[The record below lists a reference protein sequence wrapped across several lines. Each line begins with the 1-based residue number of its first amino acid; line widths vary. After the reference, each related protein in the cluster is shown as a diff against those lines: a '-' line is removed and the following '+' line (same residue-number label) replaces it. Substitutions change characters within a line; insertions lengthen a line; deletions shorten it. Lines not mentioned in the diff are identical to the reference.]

1 MAIVMSRLRS
11 NFRLRVRPAQRDD
24 LNSMILI
31 AQPEQRRAQ
40 LLQRALHVRGQAPAT
55 IIDWSELL
63 RDPEAVGIRLN
74 DTPERPVK
82 LDSPGE
88 SAALHVALIRHGW
101 DRLGEPGS
109 APLSLGHSELAHG
122 ELAHQHLWYAGFSD
136 VLRRLDVAAPNVR
149 WLNAPS
155 DILRMCD
162 KRACQE
168 ALIAADID
176 ISPLLGPIDGYAQ
189 LRDRLRIEGL
199 DRVFVKARYG
209 SSAAGV
215 IAYRLHRDGRE
226 VAYSSAEIV
235 RENGCI
241 RLFNSLA
248 LRRYTANHDIAAL
261 IDSIAAQGAYAE
273 TWIAKPRV
281 SGHTH
286 MHFDLRVMSFAG
298 APRQRVARIASQP
311 MTNLHLG
318 NRRGIADELLDPA
331 AMQRIEHCVRRAAS
345 VFPNAM
351 SIGFDVI
358 PGAERVRILEANA
371 FGDLLPELY
380 WQGMSAHDDQAAW
393 FADPTRTTASA
404 NPITMSQHTESA
416 AHG

>member
-1 MAIVMSRLRS
+1 
-11 NFRLRVRPAQRDD
+11 
-24 LNSMILI
+24 MILI
-31 AQPEQRRAQ
+31 GQPEQRRAQ
-40 LLQRALHVRGQAPAT
+40 LLQRALHARGQAPAT
-55 IIDWSELL
+55 VIDWSALL
-63 RDPEAVGIRLN
+63 RDPEAIAARLN
-74 DTPERPVK
+74 DTAERPVK
-82 LDSPGE
+82 IDSPGE
-88 SAALHVALIRHGW
+88 SAALHDALIRHGW
-101 DRLGEPGS
+101 QRLGESGS

-122 ELAHQHLWYAGFSD
+122 ELAHQHVWYAGFAD
-136 VLRRLDVAAPNVR
+136 VLRRLDAAASNVR
-149 WLNAPS
+149 WLNAPN

-162 KRACQE
+162 KRTCQE

-176 ISPLLGPIDGYAQ
+176 IPPLLGPIGSYTQ
-189 LRDRLRIEGL
+189 LRDRLRTEGC

-235 RENGCI
+235 RENGSI

-248 LRRYTANHDIAAL
+248 IRRYTANHDIAAL
-261 IDSIAAQGAYAE
+261 IDSIAAQCAYAE

-281 SGHTH
+281 ARHAH

-318 NRRGIADELLDPA
+318 NRRGIADELLDRT

-345 VFPNAM
+345 VFPNAI

-358 PGAERVRILEANA
+358 PGAERVRVLEANA
-371 FGDLLPELY
+371 FGDLLPELF
-380 WQGMSAHDDQAAW
+380 WQGMSAYDDQAAW
-393 FADPTRTTASA
+393 FADQARTTALA
-404 NPITMSQHTESA
+404 NSIAMSQHAQTA